1 MNEELLAGILRSPR
15 LPTPPS
21 VALQV
26 IDLVQDPSVSTV
38 ALASTIGA
46 DPALAGV
53 GTSAGVA
60 KAGISIPVS
69 DQLLSSVTDPVR
81 P

>member
-1 MNEELLAGILRSPR
+1 MNEELLNSILQSPR

-26 IDLVQDPSVSTV
+26 IDLVQDPAVSTV

-46 DPALAGV
+46 DPALAARPAYREFKLLR
-53 GTSAGVA
+53 AGA
-60 KAGISIPVS
+60 H
-69 DQLLSSVTDPVR
+69 D
-81 P
+81 

>member
-38 ALASTIGA
+38 ALASTIGS
-46 DPALAGV
+46 DPALAARV
-53 GTSAGVA
+53 LRTAN
-60 KAGISIPVS
+60 
-69 DQLLSSVTDPVR
+69 SSFYA
-81 P
+81 